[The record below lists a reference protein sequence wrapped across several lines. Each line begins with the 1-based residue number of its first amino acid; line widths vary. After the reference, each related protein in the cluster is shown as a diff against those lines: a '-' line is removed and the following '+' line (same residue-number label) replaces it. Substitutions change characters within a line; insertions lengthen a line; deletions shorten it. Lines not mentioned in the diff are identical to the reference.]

1 MRTSRSRILGAA
13 LALVL
18 VLTAGF
24 GAAQPP
30 ETDDGTYFF
39 FKDGDRIVVMGDS
52 ITEQHLYS
60 NYLEMWS
67 VCRFPKRNLTFRN
80 VGIGG
85 DRSPGGNSRFKRDV
99 LAHEATVLTVD
110 FGMNDGYA
118 LKFDKKS
125 FQTYLNGLQ
134 GIADQAKAAKI
145 RVAWITPQ
153 PIENREPGP
162 VYQGVNQNLE
172 RFSEGV
178 QEIAAKNG
186 GIFVDQFHPYLAV
199 LAKARATDPKNT
211 NITAGDPVH
220 PGPPGQVV
228 MAAAIL
234 KILDFQRL
242 VSRLVLDAKTEK
254 VLEVENCQA
263 EILAK
268 EDGVLRFTRLDFAL
282 PFFPAEADSIRKW
295 TPILEDMNRYGLKVM
310 GLTPGSYALH
320 LDKQKVA
327 VYSAE
332 ELAQGVNIAGPALSA
347 GPIADQVKKVWTAV
361 KNKNKYFHD
370 QIFRGVVLAPAK
382 SAVFKDVDPADIEA
396 KRLSLYAERMKKMTE
411 LDADV
416 RRAVEVKEHTVQL
429 VPLKK

>member
-1 MRTSRSRILGAA
+1 MRISRTLGA
-13 LALVL
+13 ALVL
-18 VLTAGF
+18 VLTAGL

-30 ETDDGTYFF
+30 EKDDGKYFF

-85 DRSPGGNSRFKRDV
+85 DRSPGGNGRFKRDV
-99 LAHEATVLTVD
+99 LAHKATVLTVD
-110 FGMNDGYA
+110 FGMNDGNYRA
-118 LKFDKKS
+118 FDEKT
-125 FQTYLNGLQ
+125 FRTYLNGLQ
-134 GIADQAKAAKI
+134 GIADQAKAAEI

-153 PIENREPGP
+153 PIEKREAGP
-162 VYQGVNQNLE
+162 VYQGYNETLE
-172 RFSEGV
+172 RFSAGV

-199 LAKARATDPKNT
+199 LARARASDPKNN

-242 VSRLVLDAKTEK
+242 VSRLVIDAETEK
-254 VLEVENCQA
+254 VLDVENC
-263 EILAK
+263 EVKMLGK
-268 EDGVLRFTRLDFAL
+268 DDGGLRCTRLDFAL
-282 PFFPAEADSIRKW
+282 PFFPKEANSIRKW
-295 TPILEDMNRYGLKVM
+295 TPILDDMNRYGLKVV

-320 LDKQKVA
+320 LDGHKVA
-327 VYSAE
+327 AYSAK
-332 ELAQGVNIAGPALSA
+332 ELAEGVNIAGPALSA
-347 GPIADQVKKVWTAV
+347 GPVADQVNRVWAAV

-370 QIFRGVVLAPAK
+370 QIFRGVVLASAK
-382 SAVFKDVDPADIEA
+382 SAIFKDVDPADLEA
-396 KRLSLYAERMKKMTE
+396 RRRSLYAERMKKMAE

-416 RRAVEVKEHTVQL
+416 RKAVESKAHTVQL
-429 VPLKK
+429 VPVKK

>member
-1 MRTSRSRILGAA
+1 MRTCRTLGAA
-13 LALVL
+13 LVF

-24 GAAQPP
+24 SAAQPP
-30 ETDDGTYFF
+30 EKDDGKYFF
-39 FKDGDRIVVMGDS
+39 FKDGDRIIVMGDS

-85 DRSPGGNSRFKRDV
+85 DRSPGGNSRFQRDV
-99 LAHEATVLTVD
+99 LAHKATVLTVD
-110 FGMNDGYA
+110 FGMNDGYSRT
-118 LKFDKKS
+118 FDQKA

-134 GIADQAKAAKI
+134 GIADQARAAKI

-153 PIENREPGP
+153 PIEKREPGP
-162 VYQGVNQNLE
+162 VHPGVNENLE
-172 RFSEGV
+172 RFSQGV

-199 LAKARATDPKNT
+199 LARARATDAKNN

-242 VSRLVLDAKTEK
+242 VSRLVLDAETEK

-263 EILAK
+263 KILGND
-268 EDGVLRFTRLDFAL
+268 DGALRFSRLDFAL
-282 PFFPAEADSIRKW
+282 PFFPVEANSIRKW
-295 TPILEDMNRYGLKVM
+295 TPILEDMNRYGLKVL
-310 GLTPGSYALH
+310 GLTSGSYALH
-320 LDKQKVA
+320 LDGQKVA
-327 VYSAE
+327 VYSAK
-332 ELAQGVNIAGPALSA
+332 ELAEGVNIAGPALSA
-347 GPIADQVKKVWTAV
+347 GPVADQVNKVWAAI

-370 QIFRGVVLAPAK
+370 QIFRGVVLAPAT
-382 SAVFKDVDPADIEA
+382 SAIFKDVDPA
-396 KRLSLYAERMKKMTE
+396 RLETERRSLYAERMKRMTE
-411 LDADV
+411 LDADL
-416 RRAVEVKEHTVQL
+416 RRILELKAHTVQL